1 LSAKARE
8 LAEIAKSDLVR
19 ACGYI
24 SIKRDGNERINFRGR
39 SIKRCSAPKASTSS
53 WAAARSG
60 WFLSAAPMKRIE
72 PRGRQRALA
81 SGWPVPALR
90 D

>member
-1 LSAKARE
+1 L
-8 LAEIAKSDLVR
+8 
-19 ACGYI
+19 
-24 SIKRDGNERINFRGR
+24 
-39 SIKRCSAPKASTSS
+39 
-53 WAAARSG
+53 AAARSG